1 MIHIGRSIINRVSV
15 RESHS
20 RAWRRTKLPKIVD
33 HDARRE
39 ELVEATWRVLARAG
53 MAGATMREIA
63 REAGVS
69 TGLLAHYF
77 GDKEDLLSFAL
88 RLSHRRV
95 YDRIHGRTQG
105 VVGLSAIR
113 VIMLEALP
121 LDEERLLEAQIEMT
135 FLSLAFGNESLRELQ
150 NREFERFWDELHH
163 RVSEAQTLGEISTT
177 VDADWITHQLII
189 LVEGISLEAVLYPAR
204 VHPDQQ
210 REILEH
216 FLDQVSAI
224 RRPGASSDQEPLPAK

>member
-1 MIHIGRSIINRVSV
+1 V
-15 RESHS
+15 
-20 RAWRRTKLPKIVD
+20 PKIVD

-39 ELVEATWRVLARAG
+39 ELVEATWRVVARAG
-53 MAGATMREIA
+53 MVGATMREIA

-77 GDKEDLLSFAL
+77 DDKEDLLAFAL

-95 YDRIHGRTQG
+95 YERIHARTQG
-105 VVGLSAIR
+105 LVGLAALR

-121 LDEERLLEAQIEMT
+121 LDEERLLEAQMEMN
-135 FLSLAFGNESLRELQ
+135 FLSLALGNESLRELQ

-163 RVSEAQTLGEISTT
+163 RVSEAQTLGEIPTT
-177 VDADWITHQLII
+177 VDADWITHELIV

-204 VHPDQQ
+204 VQPDEQ
-210 REILEH
+210 RQLVERFLEQVTAIRPGSDH
-216 FLDQVSAI
+216 AVSAQ
-224 RRPGASSDQEPLPAK
+224 DH

>member
-1 MIHIGRSIINRVSV
+1 V
-15 RESHS
+15 
-20 RAWRRTKLPKIVD
+20 PKIVD

-39 ELVEATWRVLARAG
+39 ELVEATWRVIARSG
-53 MAGATMREIA
+53 MVGATMREIA

-77 GDKEDLLSFAL
+77 ADKEDLLGYAL

-95 YDRIHGRTQG
+95 YDRINARTQG
-105 VVGLSAIR
+105 LLGLPALR

-135 FLSLAFGNESLRELQ
+135 FFARALGNESLRALQ
-150 NREFERFWDELHH
+150 NREFERFWDALHH
-163 RVSEAQTLGEISTT
+163 RVSEGQTLGEISTT
-177 VDADWITHQLII
+177 IDADWITHQLII

-204 VHPDQQ
+204 ATPDQQ
-210 REILEH
+210 REILER
-216 FLDQVSAI
+216 FLERMA
-224 RRPGASSDQEPLPAK
+224 AEPQAV

>member
-1 MIHIGRSIINRVSV
+1 M
-15 RESHS
+15 
-20 RAWRRTKLPKIVD
+20 PKIVD
-33 HDARRE
+33 HEARRE
-39 ELVEATWRVLARAG
+39 ELVEATWRVIARAG
-53 MAGATMREIA
+53 MVGATMREIA

-69 TGLLAHYF
+69 TGILAHYF
-77 GDKEDLLSFAL
+77 ADKEDLLGYAL

-95 YDRIHGRTQG
+95 YERIHARTQG
-105 VVGLSAIR
+105 LIGLSALR

-121 LDEERLLEAQIEMT
+121 LDQERLLEAQIEMH
-135 FLSLAFGNESLRELQ
+135 FLSHAVGNESLRELQ
-150 NREFERFWDELHH
+150 NREFERFWDALHH

-210 REILEH
+210 CEILEH
-216 FLDQVSAI
+216 FLEQVTAVRSGARTDVSQAVSA
-224 RRPGASSDQEPLPAK
+224 RGR

>member
-1 MIHIGRSIINRVSV
+1 V
-15 RESHS
+15 
-20 RAWRRTKLPKIVD
+20 PKIVD

-39 ELVEATWRVLARAG
+39 ELVEATWRVLARTG
-53 MAGATMREIA
+53 MLGATMREIA

-77 GDKEDLLSFAL
+77 ADKEDLLAFAL

-95 YDRIHGRTQG
+95 YERIHAGSQG
-105 VVGLSAIR
+105 IVGLPALR

-121 LDEERLLEAQIEMT
+121 LDEPRLLEAQIEMT
-135 FLSLAFGNESLRELQ
+135 FLSLAMGNDSLRDLQ

-163 RVSEAQTLGEISTT
+163 RVSEAQALGEISPDL
-177 VDADWITHQLII
+177 DADWITHQLII

-204 VHPDQQ
+204 VNPDQQ

-216 FLDQVSAI
+216 FLDQVSATN
-224 RRPGASSDQEPLPAK
+224 PASV

>member
-1 MIHIGRSIINRVSV
+1 M
-15 RESHS
+15 
-20 RAWRRTKLPKIVD
+20 PKIVD

-39 ELVEATWRVLARAG
+39 ELVEATWRVIARAG

-69 TGLLAHYF
+69 TGVFAHYF
-77 GDKEDLLSFAL
+77 AAKEDLLGFAL

-95 YDRIHGRTQG
+95 YERIHARTQG
-105 VVGLSAIR
+105 LVGLAALR

-121 LDEERLLEAQIEMT
+121 LDQERLLEAQIEMN
-135 FLSLAFGNESLRELQ
+135 FLSLALGNESLRELQ

-163 RVSEAQTLGEISTT
+163 RVSEAQTLGEISTDL
-177 VDADWITHQLII
+177 DADWITHQLII

-204 VHPDQQ
+204 VQPDRQG
-210 REILEH
+210 EILEH
-216 FLDQVSAI
+216 FLDQVTATDSAAA
-224 RRPGASSDQEPLPAK
+224 PASLRG